1 MQNYS
6 TNFFLMIKNI
16 IFDFG
21 GVLVDWNPH
30 YLFDSY
36 FNDKEETEWF
46 VKTVVSSEWN
56 AEMDGGKPF
65 DVAVKERILLFPDYK
80 EAIELYKNEWMKT
93 MGEEIPGMYDFI
105 KSLKENGFPVLYGLT
120 NWSNETFPEV
130 RKKYRIFGLIDN
142 IVVSGDEKMLKPNP
156 EIYLTL
162 TDRYHLNPEECL
174 FIDDN
179 IANVNGAINV
189 GMSSVLF
196 QGVDKLR
203 ADIQRL
209 LK

>member
-1 MQNYS
+1 
-6 TNFFLMIKNI
+6 MIKNI

-80 EAIELYKNEWMKT
+80 EAIELYKNEW
-93 MGEEIPGMYDFI
+93 
-105 KSLKENGFPVLYGLT
+105 
-120 NWSNETFPEV
+120 
-130 RKKYRIFGLIDN
+130 IF
-142 IVVSGDEKMLKPNP
+142 
-156 EIYLTL
+156 
-162 TDRYHLNPEECL
+162 RECTIL
-174 FIDDN
+174 
-179 IANVNGAINV
+179 
-189 GMSSVLF
+189 SSH
-196 QGVDKLR
+196 
-203 ADIQRL
+203 
-209 LK
+209 